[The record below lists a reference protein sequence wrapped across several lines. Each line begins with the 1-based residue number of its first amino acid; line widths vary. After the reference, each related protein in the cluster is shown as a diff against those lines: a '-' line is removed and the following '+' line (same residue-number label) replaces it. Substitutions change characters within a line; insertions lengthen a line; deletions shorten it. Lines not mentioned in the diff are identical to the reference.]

1 MEKDAKVL
9 VARFLEK
16 SEDDDGLGRSVDIAL
31 MVLILLNVVV
41 VLLETVSAINDTMSY
56 YFTAFEMFSVAIFSA
71 EYVLRLWI
79 CTVHEEYEGAVV
91 GRLKYAITPMALI
104 DLLAVLPFYLPLLF
118 THDLLMLRLFRLFRL
133 LRLLKALRY
142 SESLKVFTDVYRM
155 KRSELTVVFMAILF
169 LLVMASALLFHI
181 EHEAQPD
188 AFSSIPASMWWGVA
202 TLTTVGYGDIYP
214 ITPLGKFFG
223 AIIALLGIGLFALPA
238 GIIGSGFVV
247 ALRRQ
252 SSSRFHCPHCSQE
265 ITRSP

>member
-1 MEKDAKVL
+1 MKNKMKEQ

-16 SEDDDGLGRSVDIAL
+16 SDDEDGMGKSVDVAL
-31 MVLILLNVVV
+31 MVLILLNVIV
-41 VLLETVSAINDTMSY
+41 VLLETVPAINATMSY
-56 YFTAFEMFSVAIFSA
+56 YFSAFEFFSVAIFSA

-79 CTVHEEYEGAVV
+79 CTLHEEYQGPIV

-104 DLLAVLPFYLPLLF
+104 DLLAVLPFYLPLIF
-118 THDLLMLRLFRLFRL
+118 ANDLLMLRLFRLFRL

-142 SESLKVFTDVYRM
+142 SESLKVFTDVYRL

-169 LLVMASALLFHI
+169 LLVMASALLFHL
-181 EHEAQPD
+181 EHEAQPE
-188 AFSSIPASMWWGVA
+188 AFSSIPAAMWWGVA

-252 SSSRFHCPHCSQE
+252 SSSKFHCPHCNEE
-265 ITRSP
+265 ITRNS